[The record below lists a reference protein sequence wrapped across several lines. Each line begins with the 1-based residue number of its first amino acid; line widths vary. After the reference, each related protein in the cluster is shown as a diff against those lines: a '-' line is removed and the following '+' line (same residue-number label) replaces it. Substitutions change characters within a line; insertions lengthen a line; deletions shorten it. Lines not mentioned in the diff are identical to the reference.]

1 MSRVAHHPLSKLF
14 SQRGL
19 TLPTV
24 LALSMVC
31 SVMLLACWRNITL
44 AQAWSRHH
52 VEQWQLRQAALSA
65 LLTTAAA
72 AMQPPLTTN
81 ADGQQPLRIPTTT
94 EAWKSVHAELPELG
108 CAHGVCLSLL
118 DASNRRADWLGRTE
132 GAYTLSDATG
142 LQLFHWVELLPNN
155 LPKTELANPFTYRI
169 TVVAV
174 DSQRHTQAGWQA
186 VWQPSANTPLDK
198 PMRLADLQRVLE
210 LLP

>member
-52 VEQWQLRQAALSA
+52 VEQWQLRQAGLSA

-72 AMQPPLTTN
+72 AMHPPLATE

-94 EAWKSVHAELPELG
+94 ETWK
-108 CAHGVCLSLL
+108 
-118 DASNRRADWLGRTE
+118 
-132 GAYTLSDATG
+132 
-142 LQLFHWVELLPNN
+142 
-155 LPKTELANPFTYRI
+155 
-169 TVVAV
+169 
-174 DSQRHTQAGWQA
+174 
-186 VWQPSANTPLDK
+186 
-198 PMRLADLQRVLE
+198 
-210 LLP
+210 

>member
-1 MSRVAHHPLSKLF
+1 MNLIAPRVLLNIFP
-14 SQRGL
+14 QRGMA
-19 TLPTV
+19 LPTV
-24 LALSMVC
+24 LALSMVS
-31 SVMLLACWRNITL
+31 SVLLLACWRNITL

-65 LLTTAAA
+65 LLSTAAA
-72 AMQPPLTTN
+72 AMHPPSATET
-81 ADGQQPLRIPTTT
+81 DGKQPLHIPSTT
-94 EAWKSVHAELPELG
+94 EAWKSVHAQLPELG
-108 CAHGVCLSLL
+108 CANGVCLSLL

-132 GAYTLSDATG
+132 GAYTVSNTAG

-155 LPKTELANPFTYRI
+155 LPKSELTKPFTYRI

-186 VWQPSANTPLDK
+186 VWQPSAATPLDK

>member
-1 MSRVAHHPLSKLF
+1 MNRVAHHRLSKLV
-14 SQRGL
+14 SQSGL
-19 TLPTV
+19 ALPTV

-31 SVMLLACWRNITL
+31 GVLLLACWRNITL

-65 LLTTAAA
+65 LLNTAAA
-72 AMQPPLTTN
+72 AMHPPLATG
-81 ADGQQPLRIPTTT
+81 ADGKQPLRIPTTT
-94 EAWKSVHAELPELG
+94 EAWESFHAELPEFG
-108 CAHGVCLSLL
+108 CAHGVCMSLL
-118 DASNRRADWLGRTE
+118 DASNQRADWLGRTE
-132 GAYTLSDATG
+132 GAYTVSEASG

-155 LPKTELANPFTYRI
+155 IPVTELANPFTYRI

-186 VWQPSANTPLDK
+186 VWVPPATRPLDK
-198 PMRLADLQRVLE
+198 PIRLADLQRVLE